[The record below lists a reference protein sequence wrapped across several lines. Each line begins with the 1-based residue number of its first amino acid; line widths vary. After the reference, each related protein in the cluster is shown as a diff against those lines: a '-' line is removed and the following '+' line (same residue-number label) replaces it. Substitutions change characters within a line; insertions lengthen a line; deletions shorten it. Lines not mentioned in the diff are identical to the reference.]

1 MPTTARR
8 APGAPS
14 GPLGFIVDP
23 ALDAQRRRDLRR
35 MRLVATGLLVFA
47 AIVYVLTRGHDD
59 GVLGFVNAG
68 AEASMVGACAD
79 WFAVTAI
86 FRHPLGLPIPH
97 TALIP
102 RKKEMIGRS
111 LEEFVSENF
120 MREDIIRERVLD
132 AEPTRRAAEWAL
144 APGHAKRLVDEVAT
158 VTVHA
163 LHRIPD
169 EDVRAVIEQAVL
181 PRLAQEPISSLAG
194 GLLDQVVRDEAH
206 VGLVDLALDEI
217 RAWLVDNEDLF
228 ESLITQRAP
237 AWVPDAINDLVARKI
252 HVEALKWLADIR
264 NDPRPRRAPGARQAA
279 HRPRR
284 RPPARP
290 RHPGQGGAAQGAACC
305 RTRRWPTRRCRCG
318 ARCAPSSSRRSRTR
332 AGPVRARAVREV
344 TALAERLLADA
355 AAARPHRH
363 PHLRRDD
370 LCHRPLRHRAD
381 PHHQRHRRPVGR
393 QGDRRA
399 RRAPGGPR
407 PAVHP
412 HQRHPRGWPHR
423 HAHPRRLDPAALLSA
438 RRAARWSIHGA
449 TVEPVV
455 RSGAGVEPLGDLR
468 SVPWRSTQLL
478 AARARCGGDLV
489 RARRRGRRAGRGR
502 PRSPSTSTRR
512 SSSGSRVRVHEPGRL
527 HALEQRRE
535 RAGVEPH
542 AARRAGR
549 P

>member
-1 MPTTARR
+1 MDTTPQTTRERDPEVPPATTGAGTTADVPTG
-8 APGAPS
+8 PGRPGGRSGADAGRGAGPSS

-23 ALDAQRRRDLRR
+23 ALDAQRRRDLRK

-59 GVLGFVNAG
+59 GLLGFVNAG

-144 APGHAKRLVDEVAT
+144 TPGHAKRLVDEVAT

-169 EDVRAVIEQAVL
+169 EDVRAVIEQALL

-206 VGLVDLALDEI
+206 VGLVDLALDEVRI
-217 RAWLVDNEDLF
+217 WLVDNEDVF

-237 AWVPDAINDLVARKI
+237 AWVPDAINDIVARKV

-264 NDPRPRRAPGARQAA
+264 NDPRHDVRLALDKLLIDLADDLQHDPVTQAKAERLKERVLSHPQVADTAMSLWASFRAVVVAA
-279 HRPRR
+279 LEDE
-284 RPPARP
+284 
-290 RHPGQGGAAQGAACC
+290 G
-305 RTRRWPTRRCRCG
+305 
-318 ARCAPSSSRRSRTR
+318 
-332 AGPVRARAVREV
+332 GPVRARAVTEV

-355 AAARPHRH
+355 A
-363 PHLRRDD
+363 LRERIDTRICD
-370 LCHRPLRHRAD
+370 ATIYAIDRYGTELTRIISDTVDRWDGKETAERVEL
-381 PHHQRHRRPVGR
+381 QVGR
-393 QGDRRA
+393 DLQFIRINGTLV
-399 RRAPGGPR
+399 GGLIGMLIH
-407 PAVHP
+407 AV
-412 HQRHPRGWPHR
+412 
-423 HAHPRRLDPAALLSA
+423 
-438 RRAARWSIHGA
+438 SI
-449 TVEPVV
+449 V
-455 RSGAGVEPLGDLR
+455 L
-468 SVPWRSTQLL
+468 
-478 AARARCGGDLV
+478 
-489 RARRRGRRAGRGR
+489 
-502 PRSPSTSTRR
+502 PS
-512 SSSGSRVRVHEPGRL
+512 
-527 HALEQRRE
+527 
-535 RAGVEPH
+535 
-542 AARRAGR
+542 
-549 P
+549 